1 MNSATYQLLNL
12 VCASVFC
19 GGVGL
24 VFGYGWGKEK
34 AFKTFREAVIADEAA
49 RVNGFRNTFE
59 AGVKS
64 DSKTK
69 KETSQK
75 REAKLI

>member
-12 VCASVFC
+12 TCATVFC

-24 VFGYGWGKEK
+24 ILGYGWGRES
-34 AFKTFREAVIADEAA
+34 AFQAVRNALIADEAA
-49 RVNGFRNTFE
+49 RVNGFRTLFN

-64 DSKTK
+64 DLKTK

-75 REAKLI
+75 REAKI